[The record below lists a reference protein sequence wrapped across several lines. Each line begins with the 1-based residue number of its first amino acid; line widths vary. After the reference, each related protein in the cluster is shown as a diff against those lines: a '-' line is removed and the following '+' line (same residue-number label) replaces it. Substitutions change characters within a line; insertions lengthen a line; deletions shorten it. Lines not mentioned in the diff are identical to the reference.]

1 MKITVFYDYI
11 CPFSYIGSRRIQQ
24 IGAEYGIELEWK
36 GYEIHPEYSPQGKA
50 RRRTLRVLRTA
61 ESLQSVMEE
70 ETIKFK
76 LPGFITNS
84 RLCLEA
90 AEFAKSKDKFIEFHN
105 LCYEFYFLER
115 KNIGSK
121 DTVLE
126 IGSRVGIDRDEL
138 GTNLKNGEMAEILR
152 SYRRDAQMSD
162 VLGVPTVVVN
172 DFRVHGVQSIETYR
186 SIIAKFSN

>member
-11 CPFSYIGSRRIQQ
+11 CPFSFIGSKRIQQ
-24 IGAEYGIELEWK
+24 IGAEYGIEVEWK
-36 GYEIHPEYSPQGKA
+36 GYEIHPEYSPQGK
-50 RRRTLRVLRTA
+50 RRRQTLRAIRTA

-70 ETIKFK
+70 EEIKFK

-90 AEFAKSKDKFIEFHN
+90 AEFSKTKDKFIEFHN
-105 LCYEFYFLER
+105 LCYESYFLER
-115 KNIGSK
+115 KNIGDK

-126 IGSRVGIDRDEL
+126 IGTRVGIDRDEL
-138 GTNLKNGEMAEILR
+138 RINLENGEMAEILG
-152 SYRRDAQMSD
+152 SYRSEAQKID
-162 VLGVPTVVVN
+162 VLGVPTVVFN
-172 DFRVHGVQSIETYR
+172 DFRVHGVQGVETYR